1 MNKLNQNIFSVPST
15 SQLMSES
22 FTGWKNFKDNLKG
35 DPRKKLKEI
44 VERGKNIQQVWKK
57 ASNIKDQNLRN
68 TFLNNPINQLQF
80 SRENTTQNLV
90 EDPFNPRNQVADKNY
105 IDWARERYNKRD
117 QYDLILNDL
126 NLDFD
131 QELDKAKEYY
141 KDKQGKD
148 FLTRAEL
155 DDWFGGKKDFGDKP
169 REEEGEIEIYPGIYL
184 WNGRAFIGSYR
195 TPIGETGVE
204 VTDEKGNKKVVL
216 QNGTILHKGL
226 TLDSAIDAGKKYL
239 QSIIPTNS
247 LTDKYILNTYGAG
260 NEIYDFIKS
269 GLIYD
274 TEANEE
280 VEKRVAE
287 KYKEIAKKVPKITT
301 ENSFINNNMYGNIT
315 RNRVQEWA
323 NYVKNTVLNKKRIV
337 NNEDIGTLNDF
348 FSSDKYDPKYNKIID
363 NIVANSP
370 YWKKYKE
377 QNGIDYN
384 AKTLNVML
392 LNRLSHSYK
401 TRNILLALYRQ
412 QKESLEKL
420 RQLKPSEGGLTQ
432 EQYDKQ
438 LEGLNNSFLELK
450 EIYPDNKAVYNAFTN
465 SSNYIDNQL
474 KQMIQRSINVTQTSI
489 MTNLRKATTSAYNN
503 SEIKQFGTNGTM
515 QFLGYVV
522 DQLTGQGESTEKKF
536 RKLRKDDTV

>member
-15 SQLMSES
+15 SQLMSNS
-22 FTGWKNFKDNLKG
+22 FTGWKNFNDNFTG

-44 VERGKNIQQVWKK
+44 LERGKNIQQVWKK

-90 EDPFNPRNQVADKNY
+90 EDPFNPRYQVADKNY

-131 QELDKAKEYY
+131 QELDKAKKYY

-239 QSIIPTNS
+239 QSIFPSGSPT
-247 LTDKYILNTYGAG
+247 DM
-260 NEIYDFIKS
+260 FI
-269 GLIYD
+269 
-274 TEANEE
+274 
-280 VEKRVAE
+280 
-287 KYKEIAKKVPKITT
+287 
-301 ENSFINNNMYGNIT
+301 
-315 RNRVQEWA
+315 
-323 NYVKNTVLNKKRIV
+323 
-337 NNEDIGTLNDF
+337 
-348 FSSDKYDPKYNKIID
+348 
-363 NIVANSP
+363 
-370 YWKKYKE
+370 
-377 QNGIDYN
+377 
-384 AKTLNVML
+384 
-392 LNRLSHSYK
+392 
-401 TRNILLALYRQ
+401 
-412 QKESLEKL
+412 
-420 RQLKPSEGGLTQ
+420 
-432 EQYDKQ
+432 
-438 LEGLNNSFLELK
+438 
-450 EIYPDNKAVYNAFTN
+450 
-465 SSNYIDNQL
+465 
-474 KQMIQRSINVTQTSI
+474 
-489 MTNLRKATTSAYNN
+489 
-503 SEIKQFGTNGTM
+503 
-515 QFLGYVV
+515 
-522 DQLTGQGESTEKKF
+522 
-536 RKLRKDDTV
+536 